1 MDPRGP
7 VATEPPPPES
17 PDVVELPPSWSKPVV
32 PVDATV
38 VAESSRTNG
47 AVLADRVSNYLGSM
61 RAKRAQDGMHVAD
74 SELAALFFSFD
85 GDSNGYLD
93 RQELVDA
100 LDKLGY
106 PLTTEHASAL
116 FDRHCTTS
124 VGAAEVDGVKVD
136 GFKVIVSTLG
146 GIRPEPGLKDA
157 MDLFAKYDEDDS
169 GFIDKE
175 EFKSLAREIKTTSD
189 RRKVLQIAS
198 AVVGSLVVARSSDE
212 YQWAQKTFRPLYIE
226 NRAEESQAKIFP
238 TAMLSSDV
246 DAAIAKTLEKRGFNA
261 RNTLFAHSVC
271 SDEVNHQA
279 EQLTDLMVDRWGE
292 GFALGGL
299 AGLPFAGKSG
309 FRAYLHHVPDNG
321 KLLVMFAPH
330 VGIDGEGRIGALQRV
345 GQNAV
350 SKACGA
356 AIGAFKAIG
365 VQTATRLDNLNG
377 NVLSIP
383 ERGGVRTNLPFAFP
397 RSARAPSDCRA
408 QRMPCR
414 APCGTRVACT
424 RRSLVRAACSRATQ
438 DNEEFD
444 PQIQQIVKLL
454 KPKIEGIEDSAND
467 IGFVTYQMYGIV
479 RDLLDSCINETPD
492 VWEWTNEVAIVST
505 ATLGP
510 CPPPAVPRAHQV
522 MDPCVPRAPRALQ
535 VGGIIIN
542 RKNGGDFSQPLSLES
557 RTQNA
562 RPTNLYEETFG
573 KRPDLLPILGSNSVA
588 AQVYGPEKL
597 ASLSRSLRGQVP
609 SL

>member
-1 MDPRGP
+1 MDPSGP

-38 VAESSRTNG
+38 VAEGSRTNG
-47 AVLADRVSNYLGSM
+47 GVLADRISIYLGSM
-61 RAKRAQDGMHVAD
+61 RAKRAQEGMHVAE

-85 GDSNGYLD
+85 GDSKGYLD

-100 LDKLGY
+100 LYKLGY

-124 VGAAEVDGVKVD
+124 VGAAEVDGVEVD
-136 GFKVIVSTLG
+136 GFKVVVSTLG
-146 GIRPEPGLKDA
+146 GIQPEPGLKDA

-246 DAAIAKTLEKRGFNA
+246 DAAVAKTLAKRGFNA
-261 RNTLFAHSVC
+261 KNTLFAHSVC

-321 KLLVMFAPH
+321 KLLVLFAPH

-365 VQTATRLDNLNG
+365 AQKPTRLDNLNG

-383 ERGGVRTNLPFAFP
+383 ERGG
-397 RSARAPSDCRA
+397 
-408 QRMPCR
+408 
-414 APCGTRVACT
+414 
-424 RRSLVRAACSRATQ
+424 

-492 VWEWTNEVAIVST
+492 VWEWANEVAI
-505 ATLGP
+505 
-510 CPPPAVPRAHQV
+510 
-522 MDPCVPRAPRALQ
+522 

-542 RKNGGDFSQPLSLES
+542 RKNGGDFFQPLSFES
-557 RTQNA
+557 RTQNK

-588 AQVYGPEKL
+588 AQVYGPDAL
-597 ASLSRSLRGQVP
+597 VSLSRSLRGQVP